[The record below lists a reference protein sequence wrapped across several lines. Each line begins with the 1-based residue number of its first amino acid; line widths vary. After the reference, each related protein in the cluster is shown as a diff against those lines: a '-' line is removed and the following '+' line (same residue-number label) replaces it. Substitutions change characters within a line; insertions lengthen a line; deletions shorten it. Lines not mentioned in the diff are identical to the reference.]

1 MLFKDFINLEFLIVY
16 ILVEGNLRSLVVHL
30 YFFRRVTLVM
40 MLSLG
45 LFGHWHIVI
54 EWGKPLYL
62 PCLLIS
68 MERLLVDQFVPNSSS
83 FNNLF
88 L

>member
-16 ILVEGNLRSLVVHL
+16 VLVEGNLRSLVVHL

-54 EWGKPLYL
+54 E
-62 PCLLIS
+62 
-68 MERLLVDQFVPNSSS
+68 
-83 FNNLF
+83 
-88 L
+88 